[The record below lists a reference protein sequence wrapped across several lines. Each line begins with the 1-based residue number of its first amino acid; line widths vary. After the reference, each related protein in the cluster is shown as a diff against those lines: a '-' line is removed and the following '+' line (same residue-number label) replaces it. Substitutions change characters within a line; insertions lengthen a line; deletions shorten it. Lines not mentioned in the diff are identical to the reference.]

1 MAGWLVMFV
10 AGVYF
15 LAVCAAFLDG
25 DWKLGL
31 MLTGWTI
38 GNIGAALLAWR

>member
-10 AGVYF
+10 AGMYF

-25 DWKLGL
+25 DWNSG
-31 MLTGWTI
+31 
-38 GNIGAALLAWR
+38 

>member
-1 MAGWLVMFV
+1 MSGWLIMVV
-10 AGVYF
+10 AVIYA
-15 LAVCAAFLDG
+15 LAVIAALVDG

-38 GNIGAALLAWR
+38 GNIGAGLLAWR